1 MAFIFYSSIINTS
14 KIVIISI
21 FCKIKAIASSTFN
34 SIICIFTYV
43 EKAGMLI
50 YAMTNTVFTKIIP
63 INRLVMT
70 VAQLNIPKAFITIA
84 FLIEEIKISFNR
96 VPSALNKSR
105 TIIISFSVIAH
116 HPYAT
121 KKSALV
127 KLISYIG
134 IKPLCFSVQ
143 ALISVLVKIIVAIL
157 AVFIC
162 KFPPA

>member
-50 YAMTNTVFTKIIP
+50 YSITNTVFTKIIP

-70 VAQLNIPKAFITIA
+70 VAQLNVPKAFITIT
-84 FLIEEIKISFNR
+84 FLIEEIKISFNC
-96 VPSALNKSR
+96 VPFALNKPR
-105 TIIISFSVIAH
+105 TIIISFSVITH
-116 HPYAT
+116 HPYAA
-121 KKSALV
+121 KKPALV

-134 IKPLCFSVQ
+134 IKPLSFTVQ
-143 ALISVLVKIIVAIL
+143 ALKSVLIKVIVAIL

-162 KFPPA
+162 KLSPA